1 MHPVKLRQ
9 PMRRL
14 FALALSTM
22 LTLGFV
28 PTADAG
34 LAGLTPCVDSARFQQ
49 RAAAASTDQAKARF
63 ERYSEALCGD
73 DGLPRLIVDGRWD
86 HAGDFILPGIMFLY
100 VAGCIGWAG
109 REYLKAIRGAKDA
122 VTKEIQIDISLA
134 IKALGASAAWPV
146 AAISEL
152 ISGKL
157 LESEGKVT
165 VSPR

>member
-1 MHPVKLRQ
+1 
-9 PMRRL
+9 
-14 FALALSTM
+14 
-22 LTLGFV
+22 
-28 PTADAG
+28 
-34 LAGLTPCVDSARFQQ
+34 
-49 RAAAASTDQAKARF
+49 
-63 ERYSEALCGD
+63 
-73 DGLPRLIVDGRWD
+73 
-86 HAGDFILPGIMFLY
+86 MFLY

-122 VTKEIQIDISLA
+122 VTKEIQIDIALA